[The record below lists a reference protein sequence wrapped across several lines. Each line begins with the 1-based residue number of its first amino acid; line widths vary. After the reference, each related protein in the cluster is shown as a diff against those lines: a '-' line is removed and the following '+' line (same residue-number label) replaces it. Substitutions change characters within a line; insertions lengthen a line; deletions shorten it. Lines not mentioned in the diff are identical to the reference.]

1 MTDDPRVPTP
11 DHGLDEV
18 KQDDAPVLDSVSS
31 STPQASAQ
39 IPQAARK
46 AIKRQY
52 SGKKETMNGPLYM
65 QASNNVVIVRRL
77 KRNGDGAIKQLT
89 RWFVNN
95 QIGTLVPNYD
105 HSQRSSCGSRPLN
118 LRLN

>member
-18 KQDDAPVLDSVSS
+18 KQEDAPVLEVSS
-31 STPQASAQ
+31 STSSASAQ
-39 IPQAARK
+39 VAQAGRK
-46 AIKRQY
+46 PIKRQY

-77 KRNGDGAIKQLT
+77 KRNGDGVIKQLT

-95 QIGTLVPNYD
+95 QIGTSV
-105 HSQRSSCGSRPLN
+105 GS
-118 LRLN
+118 